1 MEINIAQIRAARS
14 LLAWTQADLAAVAEI
29 ALPTVKRYETG
40 VRTPIPVIMA
50 AIRRALEDAGVEF
63 IPAKGGKGVGVRLRE
78 DQDQ

>member
-1 MEINIAQIRAARS
+1 MEIDRTQMRAARA
-14 LLAWTQADLAAVAEI
+14 LLDWNQADLATAAKI

-63 IPAKGGKGVGVRLRE
+63 IPAKSGKGVGVRLRE
-78 DQDQ
+78 G